1 MDASNANQT
10 PSPTTED
17 YELMRREYDKKLK
30 DAARII
36 NLKDLALGERN
47 ARIQRLERDL
57 DLQRRHDDAED
68 RICRARLN
76 ALGQQI
82 DMLERTIKSL
92 ALTPLPSIQ
101 DQSERSKQVDNID
114 AIARFIIKW
123 TPTHG
128 DHHKVWVLDQ
138 VLRMLTGDQYHEYI
152 AGIEWHKGVAP

>member
-1 MDASNANQT
+1 MDANNANQT
-10 PSPTTED
+10 PVLTAED
-17 YELMRREYDKKLK
+17 YALMHREYEKKLK

-68 RICRARLN
+68 RICRARLK
-76 ALGQQI
+76 ALEQQI
-82 DMLERTIKSL
+82 DTLERTIKSL

-101 DQSERSKQVDNID
+101 EQSERSILVDGID
-114 AIARFIIKW
+114 TIVRFIIEW
-123 TPTHG
+123 TPVHG

-138 VLRMLTGDQYHEYI
+138 VLRMLTGDQYEEYI
-152 AGIEWHKGVAP
+152 RGIEWHEGIAP